1 MEQFDFNSPLSSQ
14 EIAIWE
20 TAMAKARI
28 FYSDIQEQ
36 NLFEQ
41 LRYSILDSKVLMYL
55 DRVSQKVKHR
65 DIKYDGIHIRSGSDG
80 VYLFSHKIL
89 KTNGMSRLYLGYL
102 NNEFEDIVPPIY
114 MSIGT
119 KDNSLFCTSGQFYDI
134 RSAITGEKILSEN
147 SFDIVHYGTLHID
160 TVRYSG
166 NIIYFLYVN
175 ADIKLLDTTTLA
187 HTTVL
192 HSPKDG
198 TIYEWL
204 ELRQEISNQEVIRVL
219 GKVVG
224 SLTVNGLNQRYN
236 VADIIIEA
244 NKQKAQEL
252 LETI

>member
-1 MEQFDFNSPLSSQ
+1 M
-14 EIAIWE
+14 
-20 TAMAKARI
+20 
-28 FYSDIQEQ
+28 
-36 NLFEQ
+36 
-41 LRYSILDSKVLMYL
+41 
-55 DRVSQKVKHR
+55 
-65 DIKYDGIHIRSGSDG
+65 
-80 VYLFSHKIL
+80 
-89 KTNGMSRLYLGYL
+89 
-102 NNEFEDIVPPIY
+102 
-114 MSIGT
+114 
-119 KDNSLFCTSGQFYDI
+119 
-134 RSAITGEKILSEN
+134 
-147 SFDIVHYGTLHID
+147 HYGTLHID

-219 GKVVG
+219 GEVVG